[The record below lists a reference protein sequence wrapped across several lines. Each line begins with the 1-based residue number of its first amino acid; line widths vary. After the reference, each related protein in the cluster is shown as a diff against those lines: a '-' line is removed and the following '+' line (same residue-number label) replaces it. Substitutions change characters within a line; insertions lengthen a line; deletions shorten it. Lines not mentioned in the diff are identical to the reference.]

1 MPRSWIV
8 SAAGAIALMAAS
20 TAVPAAAED
29 HRDRGERAKF
39 DATDDHRDRWDRRKS
54 RDAEDRRIKI
64 GREIAPV
71 PLDLDGKDRKERK
84 EVWLGSYIV
93 NAQGGCNDCHTN
105 PPYAEDGDP
114 FMGEP
119 EQINVEGYLCGGNEF
134 GPIVSANISPDAD
147 GLPAGLE
154 RREFIRLLRTGEKPS
169 GRLLQVMPWPVFG
182 KMIRR
187 DLSAVYAYLS
197 AIPSCDAGP

>member
-20 TAVPAAAED
+20 AAAPAAAD
-29 HRDRGERAKF
+29 HRDRDDRTKF
-39 DATDDHRDRWDRRKS
+39 DDVDDRRV
-54 RDAEDRRIKI
+54 KI

-71 PLDLDGKDRKERK
+71 ELDLEGKDRKEKK

-93 NAQGGCNDCHTN
+93 NAQGGCNDCHTA
-105 PPYAEDGDP
+105 PPYEEGGDP
-114 FMGEP
+114 FAGDP
-119 EQINVEGYLCGGNEF
+119 EVINADDYLCGGTDF
-134 GPIVSANISPDAD
+134 DIAVSADISPDAD

-154 RREFIRLLRTGEKPS
+154 RREFINLLRTGQRPG
-169 GRLLQVMPWPVFG
+169 GRLLQVMPWPIYG
-182 KMIRR
+182 KMTRR